1 MSAEVKVLSASTRAN
16 VEALK
21 HHMKK
26 LGFKYFK
33 EMNGWVTFGARL
45 MMNGEGVAPH
55 DCISISVRFMDINVD
70 LWDFDLINK
79 LPEAKQAILDF
90 YEAEGII
97 IDGTSWKKESY

>member
-26 LGFKYFK
+26 LGFKYYEEK
-33 EMNGWVTFGARL
+33 DGWVTFGAHL
-45 MMNGEGVAPH
+45 MMNGKEVAPD
-55 DCISISVRFMDINVD
+55 DCISISVRFMDIHAD
-70 LWDFDLINK
+70 LWVFDLINK

-90 YEAEGII
+90 YEAEGI
-97 IDGTSWKKESY
+97 TE